1 MLERLLRPVSKAP
14 APARRRDV
22 LELELAGRTVV
33 LARVRDVRTRR
44 MRMSVDERGA
54 RLSLPLRA
62 SDAQAE
68 RFVREHAQWLLAQ
81 LDALAGSELDG
92 GPALAIGQTASL
104 PLWGQQLPLQWLPA
118 RHTHLLAGAGQ
129 LQFHYSARAGSAALV
144 RALSEFYQAQLR
156 ADIGPRLAHW
166 LPGLP
171 RAPRRVV
178 FKQMTSQWGS
188 LAPDGTVCLDLSL
201 VLAPAAA
208 LEYVLV
214 HELCHLLQANHSPA
228 FWAEVSA
235 RLPHWQQ
242 QRQWLASEGRRI
254 KHRLR
259 RLLTQA

>member
-1 MLERLLRPVSKAP
+1 MLKRLFRTATPAAP
-14 APARRRDV
+14 KRRCDV
-22 LELELAGRTVV
+22 LELELGGRTVA
-33 LARVRDVRTRR
+33 LSRVRDGRTRR
-44 MRMSVDERGA
+44 MRLSVDERGA

-68 RFVREHAQWLLAQ
+68 GFVREHADWVLGQ
-81 LDALAGSELDG
+81 LDALGAADADG
-92 GPALAIGQTASL
+92 GPLLRIDHTAQL
-104 PLWGQQLPLQWLPA
+104 PLHGQDWPLQWLA
-118 RHTHLLAGAGQ
+118 GRHTHVVFDGVQ
-129 LQFHYSARAGSAALV
+129 MQFHRSARAGPAALS
-144 RALSEFYQAQLR
+144 RALAEFYQAQLR
-156 ADIGPRLAHW
+156 ADIGPQLAHW

-201 VLAPAAA
+201 VLAPPAA

-235 RLPHWQQ
+235 RLPHWPQ
-242 QRQWLASEGRRI
+242 QRQWLAVEGRRL

-259 RLLTQA
+259 RLLAID